1 MLCTRARQPLF
12 FSTIPMFRDRP
23 QRFVDTPA
31 CRQPGS
37 GPRKIKPIAKP
48 SQRPR
53 STRSKSPD
61 LSANRK
67 FVQRN
72 GNVCVNLEKIP
83 VFDFSECP
91 LSNRKKIRAVARYL
105 FFPRSRNVVS
115 HPLKSRQ
122 VEAVQIFHRR
132 QDVVVSVVSVHGA
145 LSRLVHN
152 VGV

>member
-1 MLCTRARQPLF
+1 MKA
-12 FSTIPMFRDRP
+12 
-23 QRFVDTPA
+23 
-31 CRQPGS
+31 
-37 GPRKIKPIAKP
+37 IAKP

-105 FFPRSRNVVS
+105 FFPRSRNVVG
-115 HPLKSRQ
+115 HQLKSRQ
-122 VEAVQIFHRR
+122 VEVVKVFRR
-132 QDVVVSVVSVHGA
+132 RRDVVVFVVSVHGPH
-145 LSRLVHN
+145 SRLVHN
-152 VGV
+152 VCVYAVRGIGGQKNVAQRNVLPDLHVSVPRYKTKLRNYF